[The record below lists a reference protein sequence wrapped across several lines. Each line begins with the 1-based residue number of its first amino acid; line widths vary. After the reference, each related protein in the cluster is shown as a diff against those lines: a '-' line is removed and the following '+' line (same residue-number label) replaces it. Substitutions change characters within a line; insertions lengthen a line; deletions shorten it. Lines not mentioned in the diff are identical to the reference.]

1 MLKVIGG
8 RDIKFYISSKAFERI
23 NVIDSCIK
31 DAIIF
36 SARVVEENPGE
47 WILEEIDIPKQEC
60 RYTNPTINK
69 NEYYKSWIESD
80 ENKIE
85 VPLLGFICPFNTT
98 YIDEKEIKTI
108 LRSISE
114 EYFVMIVRCGEIQ
127 VKYFNHET
135 KIQDTDV
142 NWTIDTSDWN
152 LNHDSMDALIKSK
165 VKRSLYSGSY
175 YGKYD
180 DYGTRTY
187 GSTTY
192 LPEAKKRE
200 YKDAEINKSNP
211 TIASFGTSIFS
222 LPAFKLLLQS
232 HQENL
237 KKYFDTALKE
247 VYSEKD
253 IISKDNFI
261 YCEGVAPMMLVAHLD
276 IKHYVYPTDIY
287 FDKEQKVIW
296 SPTGIGGDDRCG
308 IYLILQILNCK
319 DIKDKPSI
327 LFTMDEESGCLGA
340 KNVAKELKDKVKKLK
355 YLVELDR
362 RGKDDVVFYD
372 TKNEKFFKFCE
383 DFGFHKVEG
392 LGSDIKYLTQSW
404 HIASCNVSV
413 GYYNE
418 HEKHEF
424 INVQEMMDT
433 LPKVVRMV
441 QDSKDAPCYKD
452 K

>member
-8 RDIKFYISSKAFERI
+8 KDVKLFISSKAFERI

-31 DAIIF
+31 DSLII
-36 SARVVEENPGE
+36 SARITQDNPGE
-47 WILEEIDIPKQEC
+47 WFLGEIDVPKQEC
-60 RYTNPTINK
+60 KYITPWLNK
-69 NEYYKSWIESD
+69 NDYYKSWIETSD
-80 ENKIE
+80 NLIE
-85 VPLLGFICPFNTT
+85 VPMLGIVCPFKSTFV
-98 YIDEKEIKTI
+98 DDKEIETV

-114 EYFVMIVRCGEIQ
+114 EYFIMIVRSGEIQ
-127 VKYFNHET
+127 VKYFNHEA
-135 KIQDTDV
+135 KVQDTDV
-142 NWTIDTSDWN
+142 SWTIDTSDWK
-152 LNHDSMDALIKSK
+152 LNQDSVSALIKSK
-165 VKRSLYSGSY
+165 VKRSTYSESY
-175 YGKYD
+175 YSKYD

-187 GSTTY
+187 SSTTY
-192 LPEAKKRE
+192 LPETKKRE
-200 YKDAEINKSNP
+200 YKDAEINKTNP

-222 LPAFKLLLQS
+222 FLAFKLLLQS

-237 KKYFDTALKE
+237 KKYFDSALKE
-247 VYSEKD
+247 VYPKD
-253 IISKDNFI
+253 KITSTDDYI
-261 YCEGVAPMMLVAHLD
+261 YCEGTAPMMLVAHLD
-276 IKHYVYPTDIY
+276 IKHYVYPTDVY
-287 FDKEQKVIW
+287 FDRENHIIW

-319 DIKDKPSI
+319 DIKNKPSL

-340 KNVAKELKDKVKKLK
+340 KKAAKELKGKIEGLK

-383 DFGFHKVEG
+383 EFGFHKVEG

-413 GYYNE
+413 GYHNE

-424 INVQEMMDT
+424 INTQEMMDT

-441 QDSKDAPCYKD
+441 QASKDAPCYKD